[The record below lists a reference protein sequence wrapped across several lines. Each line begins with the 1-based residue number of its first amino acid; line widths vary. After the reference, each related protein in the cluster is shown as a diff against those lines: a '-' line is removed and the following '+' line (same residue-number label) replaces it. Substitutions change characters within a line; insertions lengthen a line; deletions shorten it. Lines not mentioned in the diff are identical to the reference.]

1 MRTGVLTTQS
11 WFSVPRTLLSKHY
24 YYYYRPIIITRTTIF
39 HEDVIQTAQS
49 PSLNQLT
56 SSILCSAIFHCLP
69 NATGVYRSLF
79 SPIPKENSSCPGLQC
94 ACKFV
99 RRPVQLKQPHLCIS
113 INTVLRHKNLETP
126 ESVLRQQSQMSPPEI
141 RISVKDSKYSKLLI
155 DLKRERK
162 LKKLILFFMFTFA
175 FNSISFYGFIIDAFS
190 SGK

>member
-1 MRTGVLTTQS
+1 
-11 WFSVPRTLLSKHY
+11 
-24 YYYYRPIIITRTTIF
+24 
-39 HEDVIQTAQS
+39 
-49 PSLNQLT
+49 
-56 SSILCSAIFHCLP
+56 
-69 NATGVYRSLF
+69 
-79 SPIPKENSSCPGLQC
+79 
-94 ACKFV
+94 
-99 RRPVQLKQPHLCIS
+99 
-113 INTVLRHKNLETP
+113 LETP